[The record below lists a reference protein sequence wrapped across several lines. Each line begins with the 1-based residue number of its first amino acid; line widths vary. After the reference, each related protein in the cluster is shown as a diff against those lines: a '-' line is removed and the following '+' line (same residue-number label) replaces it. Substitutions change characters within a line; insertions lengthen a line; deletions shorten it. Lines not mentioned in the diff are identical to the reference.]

1 MQSQHAFDTSSCKPV
16 QTITASEIAA
26 DGSATSTAGDREVLF
41 RNLLETHQTRLYR
54 FIIRNIGNST
64 DAEDLTQ
71 QAFMEAVRSFQSF
84 RGESE
89 LSTWLY
95 GIAMNL
101 VRNHLSRAPHR
112 RYCFDDESA
121 LDGTASAAPGPS
133 EMLEQSQTVHH
144 LEAAMSELPQSMRDV
159 LVLVAVDELTY
170 EEAAALLTIPVGT
183 VRSRLSRART
193 ALRSRLESRGVELE
207 F

>member
-1 MQSQHAFDTSSCKPV
+1 MQPNNAIDAAARQPIQTVDTSIPQGEVTPPMS
-16 QTITASEIAA
+16 
-26 DGSATSTAGDREVLF
+26 AGDREVLF
-41 RNLLETHQTRLYR
+41 RNLLETHQNRLYR
-54 FIIRNIGNST
+54 FIIRNIGNPS

-71 QAFMEAVRSFQSF
+71 QAFVEAVRSFQTF

-112 RYCFDDESA
+112 RFGFEDESA
-121 LDGTASAAPGPS
+121 LDGTACDSPGPA
-133 EMLEQSQTVHH
+133 EALEQSQHVQQ
-144 LEAAMSELPQSMRDV
+144 LEAAMAELPQSMRDV

-193 ALRSRLESRGVELE
+193 ALRQRLEERGVMLE

>member
-1 MQSQHAFDTSSCKPV
+1 MKPSN
-16 QTITASEIAA
+16 TLDTASSEPIQTVSV
-26 DGSATSTAGDREVLF
+26 DLVETQVPPPMSAGDREILF
-41 RNLLETHQTRLYR
+41 RNLLETHQNRLYR
-54 FIIRNIGNST
+54 FIIRNIGNPS

-71 QAFMEAVRSFQSF
+71 QAFVEAVRSFQSF

-112 RYCFDDESA
+112 RFGFEDESA
-121 LDGTASAAPGPS
+121 LDGTACDDLGPA
-133 EMLEQSQTVHH
+133 EALEQSQQVQH
-144 LEAAMSELPQSMRDV
+144 LEAAMAELPQSMRDV

-183 VRSRLSRART
+183 VRSRLSRARS
-193 ALRSRLESRGVELE
+193 ALRTRLEERGVAIE